1 MLAHSLIEAIGNTPM
16 VEIRKLNP
24 NKEVKVYV
32 KLEGFNPTGSVKDR
46 IAKYMVEKAEESG
59 VLTKDKVLLEATSGN
74 TGISLGM
81 VAKIKGYK
89 LVAVMPESMSIERRE
104 ILRAYDVEI
113 VLSPGDQGTNGAIKV
128 AHEMLKESQNYVML
142 DQYSNPNNPGAH
154 YETTAVEI
162 LRDVSEPIDY
172 FVAGLGTG
180 GTLMGAGRRLKEHN
194 PNTQIIAVQPYPKSG
209 LQGLR
214 SHMEGYT
221 PPILDINKL
230 DGNEFCKDLDAFIM
244 VKELADKEGI
254 FAGISSG
261 AIMCHVIKIAKK
273 IKKGVI
279 VTLFPDGGWK
289 YVSEHMWTEDV
300 KTISE
305 KIQGPL
311 W

>member
-1 MLAHSLIEAIGNTPM
+1 MLYHTLIDAIGNTPL
-16 VEIRKLNP
+16 VEIKSLNP
-24 NKEVKVYV
+24 NRNVKIYA

-46 IAKYMVEKAEESG
+46 IAKYMVEKAEEEGRLS
-59 VLTKDKVLLEATSGN
+59 KDKILLEPTSGN

-81 VAKIKGYK
+81 IAKIKGYR
-89 LVAVMPESMSIERRE
+89 LVAVMPESMSLERRE
-104 ILRAYDVEI
+104 ILKAFGVEI
-113 VLSPGDQGTNGAIKV
+113 VLSPGEQGTNGAIRV
-128 AHEMLKESQNYVML
+128 AKEMLKENPDYIML
-142 DQYSNPNNPGAH
+142 DQYSNQNNPRAH

-180 GTLMGAGRRLKEHN
+180 GTLMGAGQRLKEHN
-194 PNTQIIAVQPYPKSG
+194 PGTRVIAVQPYPKSG

-214 SHMEGYT
+214 SLLEGYV
-221 PPILDINKL
+221 PPILDLKKL
-230 DGNEFCKDLDAFIM
+230 DGNEFCKDEDAFRM

-261 AIMCHVIKIAKK
+261 AIMFYVIKIAKK
-273 IKKGVI
+273 IDSGII
-279 VTLFPDGGWK
+279 VTLLPDGGWK
-289 YVSEHMWTEDV
+289 YVSERLWTEDV
-300 KTISE
+300 KAISE